1 MSDKALLKVYF
12 LPFVMILLLK
22 LLCVKLCLIITSVT
36 ILALFKCLLLLRF
49 ISYQEQHSKHLSQC
63 SYQRRQNPGL
73 WRTELLYAFLFIIE
87 NNPHTFKCTRCICSA
102 LPIARKF
109 FLLLAFCFA
118 HSSLHC
124 HNWIHKTVL
133 YIFLFYKWNIL
144 QEESKNACTEVIEE
158 SPVLKK
164 DLLLSI
170 MKNNKFWHYMKK
182 VNLLFA
188 HLKNTISPSK
198 VILE

>member
-22 LLCVKLCLIITSVT
+22 LLCLIITSVT
-36 ILALFKCLLLLRF
+36 IPALFKCLLLLRF

-133 YIFLFYKWNIL
+133 YFFCFINGTFFRKRARMHA
-144 QEESKNACTEVIEE
+144 QKS
-158 SPVLKK
+158 LKSH
-164 DLLLSI
+164 LY
-170 MKNNKFWHYMKK
+170 WKK
-182 VNLLFA
+182 TSYFQ
-188 HLKNTISPSK
+188 
-198 VILE
+198 

>member
-22 LLCVKLCLIITSVT
+22 LFCMKLCLIIRSVT
-36 ILALFKCLLLLRF
+36 IPALFKCLLLLHF

-63 SYQRRQNPGL
+63 SYQRRQNPDL
-73 WRTELLYAFLFIIE
+73 WRKLLYAFLFITE

-109 FLLLAFCFA
+109 FLLLTFCFA
-118 HSSLHC
+118 HSFLHC

-133 YIFLFYKWNIL
+133 FFFFFCFINGTFFRKRARMCA
-144 QEESKNACTEVIEE
+144 QKS
-158 SPVLKK
+158 LK
-164 DLLLSI
+164 S
-170 MKNNKFWHYMKK
+170 
-182 VNLLFA
+182 
-188 HLKNTISPSK
+188 HLYWKITSYFQ
-198 VILE
+198 